1 MKALSKKIASVAAAL
16 ALTTSVAFAGGFGT
30 NGNNNGGGFGTG
42 NFGAMASFKTMF
54 EGQTQAMGFG
64 DGNKAVRSISGTDES
79 YKVTGDANVTVDPN
93 CNLGCGDQR
102 MVIGIE
108 TMQNAWNTTF
118 AKSEGTGKVQSA
130 AGSAAQ
136 GVFDFKGMANFSASP
151 HAGQ

>member
-1 MKALSKKIASVAAAL
+1 MKALSKIASAVVAL
-16 ALTTSVAFAGGFGT
+16 ALTTSVGFAGGFGT
-30 NGNNNGGGFGTG
+30 GGGNNGGGFASN

-79 YKVTGDANVTVDPN
+79 YLVTGDANVTVDPN

-102 MVIGIE
+102 MVIGID
-108 TMQNAWNTTF
+108 TMQNAWNSTF

-136 GVFDFKGMANFSASP
+136 GVFEFKGLAEFSASP